1 MDDLK
6 YDNLS
11 TNMSLPV
18 YFGMCQ
24 LDLALFYREEC
35 NAILTALVL
44 VPTDS
49 PPPNFLLPLRT
60 TGSEKP
66 HTGPSEG
73 IAGPGVL

>member
-1 MDDLK
+1 MLAYLFPKSKNICFVDDLQ

-35 NAILTALVL
+35 NANLTALVL
-44 VPTDS
+44 VP
-49 PPPNFLLPLRT
+49 
-60 TGSEKP
+60 
-66 HTGPSEG
+66 
-73 IAGPGVL
+73 AA